1 MKIKRLRIKYFKHYL
16 LVFIYLILGYEKE
29 IKKNA
34 TMRFILF
41 YKFPVIKINITKEK
55 MINRNT

>member
-1 MKIKRLRIKYFKHYL
+1 MKKKL
-16 LVFIYLILGYEKE
+16 
-29 IKKNA
+29 KKNA